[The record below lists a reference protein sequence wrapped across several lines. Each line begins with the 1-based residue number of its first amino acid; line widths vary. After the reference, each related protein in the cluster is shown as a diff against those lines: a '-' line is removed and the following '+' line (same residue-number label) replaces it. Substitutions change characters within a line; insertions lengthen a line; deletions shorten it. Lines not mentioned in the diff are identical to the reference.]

1 MSHRGRS
8 LGGLNIH
15 GTGAGAKPGPF
26 RKGSITDK
34 VYRAALACGL
44 NRKQALEFVA
54 TSLASA
60 AAAIQS
66 PLARAVVEEEGRKT
80 TALVLAIRE
89 RNARR
94 AA

>member
-1 MSHRGRS
+1 MAHRESCFRS
-8 LGGLNIH
+8 RN
-15 GTGAGAKPGPF
+15 TKSPQVPAKSGPF

-34 VYRAALACGL
+34 VYQAARACGL

-60 AAAIQS
+60 AAAVQS

-80 TALVLAIRE
+80 TALVMAIRE